1 MRLIAIDP
9 GLRGCGVAAFETEG
23 CQPFLI
29 KACYITSPE
38 KTLTGP
44 VAWAAMAGEVVRTG
58 RPDILV
64 LEQPRIYPGV
74 RREDPNDLIQ
84 LAGVLGAIA
93 AHWESVPTIVAYY
106 PAAWKGQV
114 PKKVMTNRI
123 LKHLATGELS
133 RLVSVGA
140 KDHNTIDAIGLGLF
154 HLGRMKRGGA

>member
-1 MRLIAIDP
+1 VSLVAIDP
-9 GLRGCGVAAFETEG
+9 GLRGCGIARFYGLTGELRAAE
-23 CQPFLI
+23 
-29 KACYITSPE
+29 YITSPE

-44 VAWAAMAGEVVRTG
+44 VAWAAMAGEVVSHQQ
-58 RPDILV
+58 RPDVLV

-93 AHWESVPTIVAYY
+93 AHWESAPTIVAYY

-114 PKKVMTNRI
+114 PKKVMTKRI

-140 KDHNTIDAIGLGLF
+140 KDHNTIDAVGLGLF